1 MEVAPVEPEA
11 TPMEPGEAPVEP
23 EAPPAEPR
31 AAPMMSGA
39 DPVQWTRAPVL
50 QRLLEPCL
58 APNLVRRFAQFM
70 EAWFD
75 PT

>member
-11 TPMEPGEAPVEP
+11 APMEPGEAPVEP

-39 DPVQWTRAPVL
+39 GTRAPVL